1 MEINDADV
9 TVILII
15 ATTLIFA
22 IIICSAIK
30 IRKEEAFLDF
40 QGFKLEEEKKIEAE
54 KLEDRIKGVMKK
66 WVEITQKYPGSTQEE
81 LREIY
86 INQYPT
92 DKDLDLYLKEREK
105 ERDNVEIEKK
115 ESSYIKGI
123 HDILL
128 IFLLIFIVLLVV
140 SCLGTCI

>member
-1 MEINDADV
+1 MEISDADV

-40 QGFKLEEEKKIEAE
+40 QGLELEEKKIEAE

-92 DKDLDLYLKEREK
+92 DKDLDLYLKERKK

-115 ESSYIKGI
+115 ESPYIEGI

-128 IFLLIFIVLLVV
+128 IFLLIFVVLIVV